1 MNLQI
6 LIPPVIGGI
15 IGYITN
21 DIAIKMLFHPRK
33 PIYIGKW
40 KLPFTPG
47 LIPKEKDR
55 VARSIGQVI
64 STQLLNSDTLVDV
77 LTSDEMIGKL
87 RSGLEKIIADN
98 RQNKD
103 TLNEVLN
110 RIVPPQMVNQ
120 SIDSVKTQLVYLI
133 CSELNAIKFG
143 ERVSARIL
151 QKVNQ
156 SVSGVAKGF
165 GFGFNLFDESL
176 LQTLAENIG
185 EVLDKALFEHSGEIV
200 KDLVDSEAEK
210 MLQMRICDIISK
222 YDEKIP
228 DLLTHVVAAYTYVV
242 RNNME
247 TLLKGLD
254 IGKIVE
260 EKISSFSVVQLE
272 SMIFGIMKKE
282 LRAIVYMGALLGFL
296 MGWITPLI
304 GG

>member
-6 LIPPVIGGI
+6 LIPPIIGGI
-15 IGYITN
+15 IGYVTN

-40 KLPFTPG
+40 QLPFTPG

-55 VARSIGQVI
+55 VARSIGQVV

-77 LTSDEMIGKL
+77 LTSDEMIEKL

-98 RQNKD
+98 CQNQD
-103 TLNEVLN
+103 TLYAVLTQ
-110 RIVPPQMVNQ
+110 VAPQKMVDQ
-120 SIDSVKTQLVYLI
+120 SVGNIKTQLVYLI
-133 CSELNAIKFG
+133 CSKLNSIKFG
-143 ERVSARIL
+143 ERVSSRIL
-151 QKVNQ
+151 QKINH
-156 SVSGVAKGF
+156 SVSGLAKGF
-165 GFGFNLFDESL
+165 GFGFNLFDEKL
-176 LQTLAENIG
+176 LETLSENIG

-200 KDLVDSEAEK
+200 KELVDSEADK
-210 MLQMRICDIISK
+210 LMQMRICDIISK

-228 DLLTHVVAAYTYVV
+228 DLVTRIVAAYIYMV

-260 EKISSFSVVQLE
+260 DKISSFSVIQLE

-282 LRAIVYMGALLGFL
+282 LNAIVYLGALLGFL